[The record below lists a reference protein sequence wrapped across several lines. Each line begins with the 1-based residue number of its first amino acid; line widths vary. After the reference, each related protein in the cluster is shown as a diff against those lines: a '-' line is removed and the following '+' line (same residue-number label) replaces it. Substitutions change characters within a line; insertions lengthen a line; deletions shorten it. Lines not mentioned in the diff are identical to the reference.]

1 MTANGNLQKT
11 TLQQAADIG
20 QAIWLD
26 YILRSFTQSGKLSD
40 LISKGLKGVTSN
52 PSIFEK
58 AIVGS
63 KDYASVLED
72 PANATKKPG
81 EVFEQIAI
89 QDIREAADAFRE
101 LYDSTKAVHGYVSLE
116 VEPSLAKNEAKTASE
131 AKRLWAAAQRPNVM
145 IKIPGTPEGLRG
157 IEDSTA
163 AGININITLL
173 FSVDAYEAA
182 ARAYIR
188 GLKTYAQT
196 HDDLSR
202 VASVASF
209 FLSRIDTMVDKKL
222 DEKAKSASG
231 VEKDKL
237 EGLRGRA
244 AVANAKIAYERFEKI
259 FSGPEWEALAAKGAR
274 KQRVLWASTST
285 KNPAYND
292 LMYVEPLIG
301 PDTVNTVPPATL
313 DAFMDHGRVEVTIKD
328 GLADA
333 HKTIQ
338 ALEAAGISMKQ
349 VTDDLLVDGVKQ
361 FSDAFNK
368 LIDAVEAYKV
378 KEHA

>member
-1 MTANGNLQKT
+1 
-11 TLQQAADIG
+11 
-20 QAIWLD
+20 
-26 YILRSFTQSGKLSD
+26 
-40 LISKGLKGVTSN
+40 
-52 PSIFEK
+52 
-58 AIVGS
+58 
-63 KDYASVLED
+63 
-72 PANATKKPG
+72 
-81 EVFEQIAI
+81 
-89 QDIREAADAFRE
+89 
-101 LYDSTKAVHGYVSLE
+101 
-116 VEPSLAKNEAKTASE
+116 
-131 AKRLWAAAQRPNVM
+131 
-145 IKIPGTPEGLRG
+145 
-157 IEDSTA
+157 
-163 AGININITLL
+163 
-173 FSVDAYEAA
+173 
-182 ARAYIR
+182 
-188 GLKTYAQT
+188 LKTYAQT

-209 FLSRIDTMVDKKL
+209 FLSRIDTMVDKLL

-301 PDTVNTVPPATL
+301 PDTVNTLPLATL
-313 DAFMDHGRVEVTIKD
+313 EAFMDHGRVEVTIKD
-328 GLADA
+328 GLEDA
-333 HKTIQ
+333 HKTMQ
-338 ALEAAGISMKQ
+338 ALEAAGISMKK
-349 VTDDLLVDGVKQ
+349 VTDDLLVDGIKQ

-368 LIDAVEAYKV
+368 LIEAVEAHKV

>member
-1 MTANGNLQKT
+1 MKT
-11 TLQQAADIG
+11 TMQQAADAG
-20 QAIWLD
+20 QSIWLD
-26 YILRSFTQSGKLSD
+26 YILRSFTQSGKLAE
-40 LISKGLKGVTSN
+40 LIGKGLMGVTSN

-58 AIVGS
+58 AIVES
-63 KDYASVLED
+63 KDYASVLDD
-72 PANATKKPG
+72 PANASKQPG

-89 QDIREAADAFRE
+89 EDIRAAADAFRP
-101 LYDSTKAVHGYVSLE
+101 LYDSTKGVHGYVSLE
-116 VEPSLAKNEAKTASE
+116 VEPSLAKNETKTASE
-131 AKRLWAAAQRPNVM
+131 AKRLWAAAARPNVM

-157 IEDSTA
+157 IEDSIA
-163 AGININITLL
+163 AGININVTLL

-188 GLKTYAQT
+188 GLNTYAKT
-196 HDDLSR
+196 HADLSR
-202 VASVASF
+202 VAGVASF
-209 FLSRIDTMVDKKL
+209 FLSRIDTLADKQL
-222 DEKAKSASG
+222 NEKAKAASG
-231 VEKDKL
+231 IEKDKL

-301 PDTVNTVPPATL
+301 PDTVNTMPPATL

-328 GLADA
+328 ALDEA
-333 HKTIQ
+333 HQTMQ
-338 ALEAAGISMKQ
+338 ALEAAGVSMKQ
-349 VTDDLLVDGVKQ
+349 VTDALLVDGVKQ
-361 FSDAFNK
+361 FSDAFVK
-368 LIDAVEAYKV
+368 LIAAVEEHKV